1 MMLCFSC
8 LIYTPVFSVCS
19 DSIEL
24 KAAAEQGH
32 LELCQVLIS
41 AGVDANAMDEG
52 YKPRQ
57 RYLMFAPDTY
67 TFCVPYIPFTSP
79 LFAVASLH

>member
-1 MMLCFSC
+1 MLCFSC

-41 AGVDANAMDEG
+41 AGVDANDEG
-52 YKPRQ
+52 ACRQ

>member
-1 MMLCFSC
+1 M
-8 LIYTPVFSVCS
+8 
-19 DSIEL
+19 
-24 KAAAEQGH
+24 KAAQYGH
-32 LELCQVLIS
+32 DDLTDFRVHIEVCQVLIS
-41 AGVDANAMDEG
+41 AGVDANDEG
-52 YKPRQ
+52 ACRQ